1 MNPAEMVLDLRSH
14 QALCEQMLQIVQ
26 RENQSLRAA
35 DNTTRYEYFQGR
47 KNLLPLLEQSL
58 ARIKRHRIEWQ
69 RLSPEERTQF
79 PQIAALI
86 RSSQELINKVLVMDR
101 ENEQLLLRQG
111 LLPANKLPSSQQQR
125 PHFVADLYRRNIGK

>member
-14 QALCEQMLQIVQ
+14 QALCEQMLQTVQ
-26 RENQSLRAA
+26 RENQSLRAG
-35 DNTTRYEYFQGR
+35 DDTTRYEYFQSR
-47 KNLLPLLEQSL
+47 KNLMPLLDQSL
-58 ARIKRHRIEWQ
+58 SRLKKHRVDWQ
-69 RLSPEERTQF
+69 RLSPEERMQF

-101 ENEQLLLRQG
+101 ENEQLLLRRG
-111 LLPANKLPSSQQQR
+111 MLPANKLPSPQQQR